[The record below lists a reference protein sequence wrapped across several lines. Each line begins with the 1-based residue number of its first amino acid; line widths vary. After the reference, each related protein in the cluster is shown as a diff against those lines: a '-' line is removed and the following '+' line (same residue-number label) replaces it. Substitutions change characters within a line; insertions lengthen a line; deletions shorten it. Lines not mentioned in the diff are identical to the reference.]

1 MVLRLYLIN
10 TDGAPLVESRNF
22 SIWPVLATVVELNQS
37 SREKFTN
44 IINLGIWLHSSKPKN
59 EMMNGTKPKAL
70 WT

>member
-1 MVLRLYLIN
+1 MECLIR
-10 TDGAPLVESRNF
+10 THIF
-22 SIWPVLATVVELNQS
+22 SFQMSITYGSLLATVVELNQS